1 MLRIEKRFKVI
12 ALSMDCE
19 QNNTMTEKINLKIIA
34 ILGISHLCIDITGSA
49 LPAIMPFLKSAL
61 NLNYTEI
68 GVVIMISNVT
78 SSIIQPCFGYISDR
92 VEIKWLLPISVILT
106 YSGFSL
112 IGLAP
117 SYSILLVFV
126 FLNGL
131 GVAIYH
137 PESFKITHYFTGT
150 RKATG
155 MSLFQVGGNF
165 GMAFGPLLVTYAMQL
180 ANLPGTLLFIVPGI
194 AILFVVMLFHGQ
206 LTLPLKTEKK
216 AKGKEFA
223 ASPSD
228 QGERRWLSMSLLIL
242 AVSMRSWAH
251 MGLMT
256 FAPFYYITILQGDA
270 ITAGRLVFAF
280 LIGGALGTLTG
291 GVVADKVGHKHFFGL
306 SMLISIPLLLLFLQV
321 SGMWVFIVIFLIGFV
336 LISSF
341 SVTVVM
347 GQRILHNRLGMAS
360 GLMLGFVIGMGG
372 VGAGL
377 LGRIADTWGILTVI
391 KLISIMP
398 AVGLIPLLMISYP
411 AKRHEEGLHG
421 R

>member
-1 MLRIEKRFKVI
+1 MNP
-12 ALSMDCE
+12 E
-19 QNNTMTEKINLKIIA
+19 QKNTVDAKINLKILA
-34 ILGISHLCIDITGSA
+34 ILSISHLCIDITGSA

-68 GVVIMISNVT
+68 GAVIMISNVT
-78 SSIIQPCFGYISDR
+78 SSIIQPCFGYVSDR

-117 SYSILLVFV
+117 SYGILLVFV

-131 GVAIYH
+131 GVAVYH

-155 MSLFQVGGNF
+155 MSLFQAGGSF
-165 GMAFGPLLVTYAMQL
+165 GMALGPLLVTYAMQL
-180 ANLPGTLLFIVPGI
+180 ANLPGTLIFIVPGI
-194 AILFVVMLFHGQ
+194 AILFVVMVFHSQ
-206 LTLPLKTEKK
+206 LILPLKSEKK

-228 QGERRWLSMSLLIL
+228 QRERRWLSMTLLVL
-242 AVSMRSWAH
+242 AVSFRSWAH

-256 FAPFYYITILQGDA
+256 FAPFYYINLLHGDPIA
-270 ITAGRLVFAF
+270 AGRLVFAF
-280 LIGGALGTLTG
+280 LMGGALGTLAG
-291 GVVADKVGHKHFFGL
+291 GVLADRVGHKRFFGL
-306 SMLISIPLLLLFLQV
+306 SMLISIPLLLVFLQA

-372 VGAGL
+372 IGAGF
-377 LGRIADTWGILTVI
+377 LGRVADTWGILFVL
-391 KLISIMP
+391 KLITIMP
-398 AVGLIPLLMISYP
+398 AFGLIPLLMIPYP
-411 AKRHEEGLHG
+411 AKRPDEGVHG